1 MRYLL
6 RMQVGKYVLFPE
18 SPEQNPPFSVAQC
31 HVGFS
36 SPSSAQSF
44 LLDGIYGRFYCSCHV
59 CVWTVKCNR
68 NSISWHSR
76 SLVMTSAGKCQKVS
90 RSGFICSGLTLLPIK
105 IAKVGLWCQWD
116 SIKPFLRCLWS
127 LYLSLHH
134 SHAAATGR
142 RSGVVQGNA
151 SPPNT
156 IEGREMGVLSVLI
169 EMGHWSEI
177 PGGPAGMD
185 CPWAG
190 VIFVVL
196 HMGRIQ

>member
-18 SPEQNPPFSVAQC
+18 SPEQNYPFYVAQC

-44 LLDGIYGRFYCSCHV
+44 LLDGIRGIYGRFYCSCHV

-76 SLVMTSAGKCQKVS
+76 SHVMTSAGKCQKVS

-105 IAKVGLWCQWD
+105 IVRVGLWCQWD
-116 SIKPFLRCLWS
+116 SIKPILRCLWS
-127 LYLSLHH
+127 LYLFCTAHMRQQKGGEVGSC
-134 SHAAATGR
+134 
-142 RSGVVQGNA
+142 
-151 SPPNT
+151 
-156 IEGREMGVLSVLI
+156 REMRILRITLK
-169 EMGHWSEI
+169 
-177 PGGPAGMD
+177 AGR
-185 CPWAG
+185 WAYL
-190 VIFVVL
+190 VF
-196 HMGRIQ
+196 